1 MDLIS
6 GYSSSSDD
14 DVSAVTISALPT
26 RRNSTSNAFVHLM
39 ARAKSTKNML
49 TSNVEANSN
58 KRPQTAENRDQNF
71 EVDFEDLP
79 ESLPKFLRWI

>member
-14 DVSAVTISALPT
+14 DVSAVTLPT
-26 RRNSTSNAFVHLM
+26 RRNSTSNAFEHLM

-49 TSNVEANSN
+49 TSNVPKRKESQVSPAEMPTNSEGSTT
-58 KRPQTAENRDQNF
+58 RHHESEN
-71 EVDFEDLP
+71 EEEED
-79 ESLPKFLRWI
+79 S